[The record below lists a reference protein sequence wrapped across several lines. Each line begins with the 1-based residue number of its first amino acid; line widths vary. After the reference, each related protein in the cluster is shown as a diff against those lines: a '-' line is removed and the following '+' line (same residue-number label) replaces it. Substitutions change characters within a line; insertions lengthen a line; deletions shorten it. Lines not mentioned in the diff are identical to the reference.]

1 MLSELLETERLVTV
15 VGVGGMGKT
24 RLAVEALRGHQLY
37 RPDGVWFV
45 DLSVAHSDR
54 AVVDELASL
63 FGLQSS
69 PGRTVE
75 DRLVEHLEDRNAVL
89 VFDNCEHIIGPA
101 ARLIDLLLSACTLLK
116 IVATSREALMLRGE
130 HVMALGPLPVDPA
143 TEDVGGGVEVES
155 VDLFLDR
162 VIAEGGSADVAH
174 HDRAVAVDICRQL
187 DGMPLAIE
195 LAAARVRTLGAAG
208 VLTRLGESLRLL
220 SGGWRT
226 STGRQQTLL
235 ATLDWSYVLLDEH
248 EQAVFDR
255 LAVFVGW
262 FTLDDAVAVAGD
274 LLDQDDVIDA
284 LSGLVDKSMCT
295 ADLSTTPSRYR
306 YLETMR
312 SYGRDH
318 LRQAG
323 TLPECRDRH
332 ATHFAD
338 VAYRV
343 RKALVGPDELAASLA
358 AERLTADLRSALG
371 WAVERRLDTVIDHV
385 AAFAVV
391 VGSRG
396 DHEMSSWFY
405 DLRDELPD
413 NLRVQGAAVGHAL
426 FCVGDAA
433 ETRRLCAR
441 IIELDNGV
449 QAGVG
454 WQNLGIV
461 AFNEGNYEQAIEYL
475 LHAYEL
481 LEAMPDDLFDHVM
494 NSVLLAFFLSSTG
507 HDATEFVKQSLD
519 RANAANWPTGVAYA
533 NCAAGEALLHIDVD
547 ASLAFLDRAITVA
560 AGVGSRSVEALA
572 MSIKMYLLSQMLP
585 PSEQAG
591 PHSHLLRRL
600 EQIDETNTTLLALS
614 GVVVLFDKVERREP
628 AAVVCG
634 WLDGRSGRNVQS
646 VGDHNA
652 AVTSIRRAV
661 GDHWDRLAE
670 QGRNMT
676 RTQIIDLICA
686 ELATIQ

>member
-1 MLSELLETERLVTV
+1 MSMRPDDPVAVPPSGTVTFLFTDVEGSTARWERDPEVMSSALSEHDSILRSTIEGNGGFVFATVGDGFAAAFKDAPAALQAAVDGQHRVALPVRMGLHTGTAEERDGNYFGRTLNRAARVMSAGHGGQILLSDVTAGLVRDDADLTDLGEYRLAGLEAPMRLWQVGSAAFPPLRTATHAAGNLPTPLDRFVGRVEEVAVLLELLETERLVTV

-24 RLAVEALRGHQLY
+24 RLAVEALRGHQLF
-37 RPDGVWFV
+37 RPDGVWFL

-63 FGLQSS
+63 FGLQPS

-306 YLETMR
+306 FLETMR

-323 TLPECRDRH
+323 TLAECRDRH

-343 RKALVGPDELAASLA
+343 RKALVGPG
-358 AERLTADLRSALG
+358 RTRG
-371 WAVERRLDTVIDHV
+371 
-385 AAFAVV
+385 FA
-391 VGSRG
+391 
-396 DHEMSSWFY
+396 
-405 DLRDELPD
+405 
-413 NLRVQGAAVGHAL
+413 
-426 FCVGDAA
+426 
-433 ETRRLCAR
+433 
-441 IIELDNGV
+441 
-449 QAGVG
+449 
-454 WQNLGIV
+454 
-461 AFNEGNYEQAIEYL
+461 
-475 LHAYEL
+475 
-481 LEAMPDDLFDHVM
+481 
-494 NSVLLAFFLSSTG
+494 
-507 HDATEFVKQSLD
+507 
-519 RANAANWPTGVAYA
+519 
-533 NCAAGEALLHIDVD
+533 
-547 ASLAFLDRAITVA
+547 
-560 AGVGSRSVEALA
+560 
-572 MSIKMYLLSQMLP
+572 
-585 PSEQAG
+585 
-591 PHSHLLRRL
+591 
-600 EQIDETNTTLLALS
+600 
-614 GVVVLFDKVERREP
+614 
-628 AAVVCG
+628 
-634 WLDGRSGRNVQS
+634 GR
-646 VGDHNA
+646 
-652 AVTSIRRAV
+652 
-661 GDHWDRLAE
+661 
-670 QGRNMT
+670 
-676 RTQIIDLICA
+676 
-686 ELATIQ
+686 